1 MFKIRQSL
9 RGSQSGFS
17 NIELAVLFIIICIL
31 SALILST
38 HKGINQKQDNTERQ
52 RDVDELRVELESY
65 YSQYNQYPT
74 FADVNNASWRA
85 VYMKGLNKE
94 VLHDPDGSSYQ
105 LVAEPVKNV
114 YAYHVTGTNGKQ
126 CDNARVVCTEYTL
139 TATLAGGG
147 KYVKNNL
154 D

>member
-1 MFKIRQSL
+1 MFKIRQPL
-9 RGSQSGFS
+9 RGPQSGFS
-17 NIELAVLFIIICIL
+17 NIELVVIFVIICIL

-65 YSQYNQYPT
+65 YSQYSQYPT
-74 FADVNNASWRA
+74 LAAVNNSSWRA
-85 VYMKGLNKE
+85 IYMKGLDKE
-94 VLHDPDGSSYQ
+94 VLRDPDGSGYQ
-105 LVAEPVKNV
+105 LAATPAKNV
-114 YAYHVTGTNGKQ
+114 YAYHVIGTNGKQ
-126 CDNARVVCTEYTL
+126 CDNMRVICTEYTL

-147 KYVKNNL
+147 KYVRNNL